1 MEMSAGEGTGGLHG
15 LEQVSQVWFSDL
27 DGEYLRSL
35 QSARERTRPRGN
47 NRKWQIFNTFD
58 I

>member
-1 MEMSAGEGTGGLHG
+1 MSAGEGTGGLHG